1 MYRKED
7 PQADYVKML
16 ISQIKEDFN
25 DATKSKSLSKTEKQ
39 KAGGQTEYDAMDGEA
54 LCMKEQLQLYYIV
67 SSQSMVLKE
76 HERQL
81 TAVDQSR
88 NNHAAAQLLINL
100 KIKRHLML
108 LQGVY
113 QEILGP
119 LFRYKLGIEV
129 SVCAQTCGISY
140 VVV

>member
-1 MYRKED
+1 MGQRRKARRSAASL
-7 PQADYVKML
+7 PPHLRASWTASWLSL
-16 ISQIKEDFN
+16 ITS
-25 DATKSKSLSKTEKQ
+25 TTC
-39 KAGGQTEYDAMDGEA
+39 AGDGP
-54 LCMKEQLQLYYIV
+54 I
-67 SSQSMVLKE
+67 
-76 HERQL
+76 RW
-81 TAVDQSR
+81 QSR